1 MKRETTQETSL
12 VQASLTSFVGYFL
25 WLGTVGFGGPIALVG
40 HMQRSLVE
48 ERRWISRADYV
59 EGLALAQL
67 APGPLAAQLAIYLGY
82 VRAGIL
88 GATAVGFAFVAPSF
102 LMVLALSAAYVRF
115 GGLPWMQAVFYGIG
129 AAVIAIIARSA
140 VKLTKLTLGRDKLLW
155 AIFTVLAISTAWTSR
170 EIIWLFL
177 LGGVLA
183 LMVKA
188 PPRRVP
194 QTSAVPALLAVP
206 AIGMNRELMEIFVF
220 FAKAGLF
227 VFGSGLAVV
236 PFLYGGVVNG
246 HHWLNDHQ
254 FVDAVAVAMITPG
267 PVVITVA
274 FIGYLVAGNLGA
286 IAAALGIFLPVYL
299 VVILCAPSYKRWA
312 KNPQLDAFVKGVT
325 AAATGAI
332 AGAVVVLARRSV
344 VDVPTV
350 VICLVS
356 LLVLFRWKIPE
367 PVLIGAA
374 AVAGLLLWKH

>member
-88 GATAVGFAFVAPSF
+88 GATAVGLAFVAPSF

-129 AAVIAIIARSA
+129 SAVIAIIARSA

-170 EIIWLFL
+170 EIVWLFL
-177 LGGVLA
+177 LAGVVSL
-183 LMVKA
+183 LIKA
-188 PPRRVP
+188 PPHRTQLP
-194 QTSAVPALLAVP
+194 SKTALPALV
-206 AIGMNRELMEIFVF
+206 
-220 FAKAGLF
+220 
-227 VFGSGLAVV
+227 
-236 PFLYGGVVNG
+236 
-246 HHWLNDHQ
+246 
-254 FVDAVAVAMITPG
+254 T
-267 PVVITVA
+267 
-274 FIGYLVAGNLGA
+274 LGA
-286 IAAALGIFLPVYL
+286 
-299 VVILCAPSYKRWA
+299 
-312 KNPQLDAFVKGVT
+312 
-325 AAATGAI
+325 
-332 AGAVVVLARRSV
+332 
-344 VDVPTV
+344 
-350 VICLVS
+350 VS
-356 LLVLFRWKIPE
+356 LNN
-367 PVLIGAA
+367 
-374 AVAGLLLWKH
+374 